1 MRQWARVGYSVVA
14 QGAGC
19 ALVRWW
25 RIALWLWLAWAV
37 VLPAFGQ
44 GRPDI
49 VWMRGGHAD
58 WVTSVAFSPDG
69 SLIASGSGDYT
80 IKLWRVSDGALVR
93 TLTGHTDWVTSVA
106 FSPDGSLIASGSG
119 DYTIK
124 LWRVSD
130 GALVRTLTGHADWVT
145 SVAFSPDGSLI
156 ASGSGD
162 YTIKLWRVSDG
173 ALVATLTGHT
183 GWVTSVAFSP
193 DGSLLASGSEDYTI
207 KLWRVSDGALV
218 RTLTGHTNDVTS
230 VAFSPDGSLLASGSE
245 DYTIKLW
252 RVSDGA
258 LVRTLTGHT
267 NDVTSVAFSP
277 DGSLLASGSEDYTI
291 KLWRVSDGALVDTL
305 TGHMGTVTSV
315 AFSPDGSLIASGS
328 EDYTIK
334 LWRVSDGALV
344 DTLTGHMGTVNSVAF
359 SPDGSLLA
367 SGSWD
372 AIRLWRVSDGALV
385 RTLTGHIRGTVTSVA
400 FSPDGSLLASGSWRT
415 IGLWR
420 VSDGALVDTLTDT
433 DWVYSVAFSPDGS
446 LIASGSEDRTIRLWR
461 VSDGALVRT
470 LTGHTDGVTSVA
482 FSPDGSL
489 LASGSWDRTIRL
501 WRVSDGALVRTL
513 TGHMGA
519 VTSIAFSPDGS
530 LLASGSWD
538 AIRLWRVS
546 DGALVRTLTGH
557 TGWVNSVAFS
567 PDGSLIASGGGIW
580 DRTIRLWRVSDG
592 ALVQTYDQETG
603 AGVRSIQFSPN
614 GQLFGYG
621 RGDATVVVARNPFT
635 VEDRD
640 PPDTFIV
647 EGPEEGALVCREPV
661 RFRWEGFD
669 DATPSDELLFRW
681 RLDGGDWSDWT
692 RDTSVE
698 LTGLSDGEHTF
709 EVQARDLADRI
720 DETPASRT
728 FRFRNDPNP
737 PQISNIQVDA
747 QINRATIQ
755 WTTDEPST
763 SQVEYRRQGETTWQR
778 TNLDT
783 NLVTD
788 HTVTITDTELVGNR
802 TYEFRVL
809 SRDECGNEAVSEIGT
824 FTVRAVDLQVTAL
837 QVPQEIW
844 NDTQFDIAWQIT
856 NAGSLPAAGWRDRVY
871 FSRDDRVDDSDQLID
886 EYPFAGTLEPGQS
899 VSRTQ
904 VVSIPRSWISPEG
917 TYYIIVV
924 TDATN
929 QHNEG
934 DREDN
939 NTLARAL
946 QARLI
951 PLPDLIVPSIQ
962 APAAA
967 FFGQTIEVRWQVRNQ
982 GEGATTGTWY
992 DRVLL
997 AQDAGGQSVV
1007 AQISRPNESALGAGE
1022 GYNSVANLAIPRGQ
1036 VGRYYLIVEA
1046 NSGRNLL
1053 EENEANNRSQAI
1065 AIDIA
1070 VPPLP
1075 DLVVPQV
1082 VAPAQ
1087 SYAGQSVRVR
1097 WRVENRGTRD
1107 IPAGERGFYDALY
1120 LSTDTTLDSRD
1131 RFVGSRYFGG
1141 NLLPGEGYTVADFPI
1156 TIPRDLPAGDYYL
1169 LVLTDSTNRVYE
1181 FVNEVNNVG
1190 VSATPI
1196 QVLAVPPNTIDLQ
1209 VEEIQASSSGQAGE
1223 NISVRWRVVNDGADA
1238 APASWVDA
1246 IYLSDR
1252 PTLDRRR
1259 ATRLATFVYANDLPA
1274 GETYEHTEI
1283 VRLPECL
1290 PAGQYYL
1297 FVVTDDTNQVVEYNP
1312 PADAEANNTSNAAP
1326 ITTQLQSPDLTV
1338 AITSSPSQAVS
1349 GSQITVAWR
1358 VRNEGNRATRVSS
1371 WVDRVSLVR
1380 ADGSIERVLGEFPR
1394 NGVLNPGEKYD
1405 REVSV
1410 QLPANLAGSYRI
1422 RVDADANN
1430 SVVECNAENN
1440 NSASEPIQLSYPPLP
1455 NLQAGQVGVNP
1466 SSVQILQPV
1475 TVSWQVANA
1484 GEASASGWTD
1494 AIYLSRTP
1502 NLSGAIFLTRVPA
1515 AGALAP
1521 GQSYQQQATVTV
1533 PIVSPGEYYVLVMA
1547 DDTGRVF
1554 EGDNEG
1560 DNIAYVFPLQVGLPS
1575 VDVTVEGVDAPSE
1588 ATAGLTAE
1596 IVWTV
1601 RNLGSEATYRAW
1613 GDVVILSRDLLLDP
1627 TDLMVGSYRHNTP
1640 LGAGESR
1647 TVRLTIRVPANLR
1660 GPYYVFVVS
1669 DYGNELSETD
1679 ERNNVGVDTQS
1690 MVITVVPPADLVVE
1704 SVSVPASGSPGTP
1717 MLIQWVVRNAGSNAA
1732 VGQWYDSVYLSVDNR
1747 WDINDTLIGRFE
1759 RSGRLEPG
1767 ASYTGQLNEPL
1778 PGVVP
1783 GNYYIIVRTDARNTI
1798 REVDDSNNVGVAGPV
1813 ALDVIELQLGVPFSN
1828 TLLPNARSHFYK
1840 VNVPAGQ
1847 TLLWSVDSQLENV
1860 ETELFVRYNQ
1870 IALRSAYDYR
1880 NERPFG
1886 ADQEAVVPRSQAGY
1900 YYGLVYG
1907 ADVPQNSP
1915 YQTVVQALPFGIR
1928 AVSPNIVG
1936 NAGFAS
1942 LRIQGAQLDDVEM
1955 AFIVLPNGNRR
1966 YAPAVT
1972 VVSSSE
1978 VRALFNLKGLAEG
1991 FYTVGVRTSSGAEA
2005 LAENALQVVAE
2016 SASEPPLTVRVSG
2029 PDTIRPGGQATYY
2042 ITLHNSG
2049 RNDAIGVVLLVRI
2062 PVGTPYRL
2070 PTLIQWSEEDPAI
2083 QLPSYYD
2090 SSDGWRYIFVLVP
2103 LVPMQGSATIPL
2115 IVTHVGGNLLTVEAI
2130 ALGGM
2135 PAYEI
2140 SESGLFSIPIESC
2153 WAQVV
2158 NAILSCVSAILSTF
2172 QINIPNQCILS
2183 VAKGI
2188 YSRILAEINLRR
2200 RPSLWNATEFLRVT
2214 VSAIV
2219 SILADCVDSR
2229 TLGRIIPILATF
2241 LSWLDCGISSLWNAP
2256 DACQIKDKKDTPVV
2270 VPIDPN
2276 EKQSPTGF
2284 GEQQFVPRREPIPY
2298 TVLFENL
2305 PTAQAHAREV
2315 VITDQLDPDLDWRTF
2330 EVGTI
2335 SFRGGRYT
2343 VEAPAGQR
2351 FFQTEVQMRE
2361 EDGGL
2366 RVRILAGV
2374 DITTGQVTFR
2384 LTAIDPQTGEPP
2396 TSPLLGILPPNN
2408 EQREGEG
2415 FVTFRVKPKRT
2426 VPTGTVIT
2434 NSATIVFD
2442 TEEPLTT
2449 NEVFNTIDAL
2459 PPTTSVEVS
2468 ASYTNRPS
2476 FMVRWSGA
2484 DDEGGSGLRSYTVW
2498 VSVDGQPFRVWLNDV
2513 TFTQAPFDAQSGCHT
2528 YAFYVTA
2535 SDNAGNLTP
2544 APEAPQAAIVA
2555 FPGDIN
2561 GDRIVDDTDLL
2572 EVLIAFGARGN
2583 NLSADVTGDG
2593 VVDDAD
2599 LNVVLFNFG
2608 IGC

>member
-19 ALVRWW
+19 ALVSWW

-49 VWMRGGHAD
+49 VWMRGGHTQS
-58 WVTSVAFSPDG
+58 VRSVAFSPDG
-69 SLIASGSGDYT
+69 SLIASGSWDRT

-93 TLTGHTDWVTSVA
+93 TLTGHTDWVYSVAFSPDGSLIASASGSGDRTIRLWRVSDGALVRTLRGHRDGVSSVAFSPDGSLLASCGDYTIRLWRVSDGALVATLTGHTDWVSSVA

-119 DYTIK
+119 DRTI
-124 LWRVSD
+124 R
-130 GALVRTLTGHADWVT
+130 
-145 SVAFSPDGSLI
+145 
-156 ASGSGD
+156 
-162 YTIKLWRVSDG
+162 LWRVSDG

-183 GWVTSVAFSP
+183 DWVS
-193 DGSLLASGSEDYTI
+193 
-207 KLWRVSDGALV
+207 
-218 RTLTGHTNDVTS
+218 
-230 VAFSPDGSLLASGSE
+230 
-245 DYTIKLW
+245 
-252 RVSDGA
+252 
-258 LVRTLTGHT
+258 
-267 NDVTSVAFSP
+267 
-277 DGSLLASGSEDYTI
+277 
-291 KLWRVSDGALVDTL
+291 
-305 TGHMGTVTSV
+305 SV

-328 EDYTIK
+328 
-334 LWRVSDGALV
+334 
-344 DTLTGHMGTVNSVAF
+344 N
-359 SPDGSLLA
+359 
-367 SGSWD
+367 
-372 AIRLWRVSDGALV
+372 
-385 RTLTGHIRGTVTSVA
+385 
-400 FSPDGSLLASGSWRT
+400 
-415 IGLWR
+415 
-420 VSDGALVDTLTDT
+420 
-433 DWVYSVAFSPDGS
+433 
-446 LIASGSEDRTIRLWR
+446 DRTIRLWR

-470 LTGHTDGVTSVA
+470 LTGHTYWVSSVA
-482 FSPDGSL
+482 FSPDGRL
-489 LASGSWDRTIRL
+489 IASGSRDRTIRL

-513 TGHMGA
+513 TGHTEWVRSVAFSPDGSLIASGSGDVASGSGDYTVRLWRVSDGA
-519 VTSIAFSPDGS
+519 LVRTLTGHTYWVDSVAFSPDGS
-530 LLASGSWD
+530 LLASGGDHTVRLWRVSDGALVRTLTGHTYLVSSVAFSPDGSLIASGSRD
-538 AIRLWRVS
+538 ATIKLWRVSDGALVRTLTGYIGWVYSVAFSSDGSLIASGSDDSTIRLWRVS

-557 TGWVNSVAFS
+557 TSVVTSVAFSPDGSLLASGGDYTVRLWRVSDGALVRTLTGHTGDVYSVAFS
-567 PDGSLIASGGGIW
+567 PDGSLIASGSG
-580 DRTIRLWRVSDG
+580 DRTIRLWRVSDGALVRTLTGHAGGVTSVAFSPDGSLIASGSGDATIKLWRVSDG
-592 ALVQTYDQETG
+592 ALVQTYDQEVTG
-603 AGVRSIQFSPN
+603 VSSIQFSPN

-621 RGDATVVVARNPFT
+621 RDDATVVVARNPFT

-661 RFRWEGFD
+661 RFRWEGLD
-669 DATPSDELLFRW
+669 DATLPDDLYFRW

-698 LTGLSDGEHTF
+698 LTGLSNGEHTF

-728 FRFRNDPNP
+728 FRFRNDDPNP

-788 HTVTITDTELVGNR
+788 HTVTITGLVGHR

-844 NDTQFDIAWQIT
+844 NDTQFDISWRIA

-871 FSRDDRVDDSDQLID
+871 FSRDDRVDGSDRLIG

-1022 GYNSVANLAIPRGQ
+1022 GYNSVANLAIPRGL

-1046 NSGRNLL
+1046 DSGRNLS
-1053 EENEANNRSQAI
+1053 EENESNNRSQAI

-1141 NLLPGEGYTVADFPI
+1141 NLLSGEGYTVADFPI

-1190 VSATPI
+1190 ASATPI

-1209 VEEIQASSSGQAGE
+1209 VEAIEASSSGQAGE
-1223 NISVRWRVVNDGADA
+1223 TISVRWRVVNDGADPA
-1238 APASWVDA
+1238 RAPWTDA
-1246 IYLSDR
+1246 VYLSDS
-1252 PTLDRRR
+1252 PTLDRGR

-1326 ITTQLQSPDLTV
+1326 ITTQLQSPDLTIT
-1338 AITSSPSQAVS
+1338 ITSSPSQAVS

-1358 VRNEGNRATRVSS
+1358 VRNEGGRATRVSS
-1371 WVDRVSLVR
+1371 WVDRVSLAR
-1380 ADGSIERVLGEFPR
+1380 ADGSIVRVLGEFPR

-1430 SVVECNAENN
+1430 NVVECNAEGNN
-1440 NSASEPIQLSYPPLP
+1440 AASAPIQLSYPPLP
-1455 NLQAGQVGVNP
+1455 NLQAGQVRINP

-1484 GEASASGWTD
+1484 GEASASGWMD

-1521 GQSYQQQATVTV
+1521 GQSYTQRATVTI
-1533 PIVSPGEYYVLVMA
+1533 PIVSPGDYYVLVMA

-1554 EGDNEG
+1554 EDNEG

-1613 GDVVILSRDLLLDP
+1613 SDVVILSRDLLLDP
-1627 TDLMVGSYRHNTP
+1627 TDPVVGSYWHTTP

-1647 TVRLTIRVPANLR
+1647 TVRFTIQVPANLT
-1660 GPYYVFVVS
+1660 GPYYVFVVT
-1669 DYGNELSETD
+1669 DYRNELSETD
-1679 ERNNVGVDTQS
+1679 ERNNVGVDTQA
-1690 MVITVVPPADLVVE
+1690 MVITVAPPADLVVE
-1704 SVSVPASGSPGTP
+1704 SMSVPGVGSPGTP
-1717 MLIQWVVRNAGSNAA
+1717 MPIQWVVRNVGSNAA
-1732 VGQWYDSVYLSVDNR
+1732 VGQWYDSVYLSTDDR

-1828 TLLPNARSHFYK
+1828 TLTPDIRSHYYK
-1840 VNVPAGQ
+1840 VWVPREHQGK
-1847 TLLWSVDSQLENV
+1847 TMVWRVDSALDSAEV
-1860 ETELFVRYNQ
+1860 DLFVRYN
-1870 IALRSAYDYR
+1870 RMVSRGAYHYLGEPPR
-1880 NERPFG
+1880 G
-1886 ADQEAVVPRSQAGY
+1886 ADKEATVPEALTGY
-1900 YYGLVYG
+1900 YYGLVHG
-1907 ADVPQNSP
+1907 ADIAQATP
-1915 YQTVVQALPFGIR
+1915 YQTVVEIPPFQIR
-1928 AVSPNIVG
+1928 EVSPSGVG
-1936 NAGFAS
+1936 NAGFAT
-1942 LRIQGAQLDDVEM
+1942 LRILGSQMRRVQHVFLVSSQGVRHWALRLRQ
-1955 AFIVLPNGNRR
+1955 I
-1966 YAPAVT
+1966 
-1972 VVSSSE
+1972 SSSE
-1978 VRALFNLKGLAEG
+1978 VYALFDMREVPEG
-1991 FYTVGVRTSSGAEA
+1991 VYDVGVRLQSGEEA
-2005 LAENALQVVAE
+2005 VLEDA
-2016 SASEPPLTVRVSG
+2016 LTVESEGRPQLSVRISG
-2029 PDTIRPGGQATYY
+2029 PSTVRPDTLATYY
-2042 ITLHNSG
+2042 ITVYNAG
-2049 RNDAIGVVLLVRI
+2049 RNDAVGAIVVVRI
-2062 PVGTPYRL
+2062 PAGMEYYL
-2070 PTLIQWSEEDPAI
+2070 PDAPPVPPEAEALGFGAHHEPG
-2083 QLPSYYD
+2083 
-2090 SSDGWRYIFVLVP
+2090 DGWRYLVLVVPHVPTRGSVTIRLIIRVRSDADVEAKVIGSVEPSELGCLGDMASDLENRLSSFGIDVGACELEEWLHEQLLELWSPFFPFPPAGSPP
-2103 LVPMQGSATIPL
+2103 LAPFFPFPPVLGLRLWETLSGCTGSAVETTI
-2115 IVTHVGGNLLTVEAI
+2115 IEDGVTLASWSADDCSSSDSQHV
-2130 ALGGM
+2130 
-2135 PAYEI
+2135 
-2140 SESGLFSIPIESC
+2140 
-2153 WAQVV
+2153 QVV
-2158 NAILSCVSAILSTF
+2158 TA
-2172 QINIPNQCILS
+2172 
-2183 VAKGI
+2183 
-2188 YSRILAEINLRR
+2188 
-2200 RPSLWNATEFLRVT
+2200 
-2214 VSAIV
+2214 
-2219 SILADCVDSR
+2219 
-2229 TLGRIIPILATF
+2229 
-2241 LSWLDCGISSLWNAP
+2241 
-2256 DACQIKDKKDTPVV
+2256 
-2270 VPIDPN
+2270 IDPN
-2276 EKQSPTGF
+2276 EKQSPAGF
-2284 GEQQFVPRREPIPY
+2284 GEERFVPRREPIPY
-2298 TVLFENL
+2298 TVLFENM
-2305 PTAQAHAREV
+2305 PSAQAHARQV

-2335 SFRGGRYT
+2335 SFRGGRYM
-2343 VEAPAGQR
+2343 VDAPPGQR

-2366 RVRILAGV
+2366 RVQILAGV

-2513 TFTQAPFDAQSGCHT
+2513 TITQAPFDAQSGCHT

-2544 APEAPQAAIVA
+2544 APEAPRAVIVA
-2555 FPGDIN
+2555 LPGDIN
-2561 GDRIVDDTDLL
+2561 GDRIVDDSDLL
-2572 EVLIAFGARGN
+2572 EVLFAFGARGN

-2599 LNVVLFNFG
+2599 LNVVLFSFG
-2608 IGC
+2608 YGC